1 VTLNLVIVLM
11 IAIIFFV
18 TSFGLYVTFKK
29 IVPSPTEGKPKT
41 KRREELGFFMLIIGL
56 IFTVSAYGFS
66 FILTSTT
73 DYCIVDGILDSLNKT
88 KLQNCI
94 SKSSDFNMLTYYIGF
109 TGIVLLGIASYLF
122 SPLTFKK
129 SRV

>member
-1 VTLNLVIVLM
+1 MTLNLVIALM

-29 IVPSPTEGKPKT
+29 NFQSSTEGQSKT
-41 KRREELGFFMLIIGL
+41 KRRGELGFFMLMIGL
-56 IFTVSAYGFS
+56 ILTVSAYGFS
-66 FILTSTT
+66 FILTTT

-109 TGIVLLGIASYLF
+109 AGIILLAVASYLF

-129 SRV
+129 SRT